1 MNKFAK
7 AFAALALAAAALL
20 PAQAAFAHAKL
31 ENANPA
37 ADSVIGS
44 APDQVVLTFD
54 EPLMVVADSK
64 TANQIQVTNEAGD
77 RVDQGD
83 SKLAGAV
90 LSVSLKSGLAEGKY
104 KVEYRFVADDGHAE
118 EANYSFEVSVA
129 AQSGEATPM
138 AVDDQSPVPVLYD
151 ANSAART
158 AKEPDANNG
167 AAIGIGVAVGAV
179 LIGGAMFFLFR
190 SIRRSTQP
198 SEEPGSE
205 TTND

>member
-7 AFAALALAAAALL
+7 ALAALALAAAALL
-20 PAQAAFAHAKL
+20 PAQAAFAHAEL
-31 ENANPA
+31 VSANPA

-44 APDQVVLTFD
+44 APDQVVLTFN

-64 TANQIQVTNEAGD
+64 TANQIQVTNESGA

-83 SKLAGAV
+83 SKLDGAV
-90 LSVSLKSGLAEGKY
+90 LSVSLKSDLGEGKY

-118 EANYSFEVSVA
+118 ESNYAFEVSAA

-138 AVDDQSPVPVLYD
+138 AIDDQSPVPTLYD

-158 AKEPDANNG
+158 AKAPDSNEG
-167 AAIGIGVAVGAV
+167 AAIGAGVAVGAV
-179 LIGGAMFFLFR
+179 LIGGGMFFLFR
-190 SIRRSTQP
+190 RIKSQQK
-198 SEEPGSE
+198 
-205 TTND
+205 

>member
-1 MNKFAK
+1 MNRIAKFV
-7 AFAALALAAAALL
+7 AALALAAIAIV

-31 ENANPA
+31 DSANPA

-44 APDQVVLTFD
+44 APAQVVLTFD

-64 TANQIQVTNEAGD
+64 TANQIQVTNEAGE

-83 SKLAGAV
+83 SKLDAAV
-90 LSVSLKSGLAEGKY
+90 LTVSLKSDLPEGKY

-118 EANYSFEVSVA
+118 EANYGFEVSAA

-138 AVDDQSPVPVLYD
+138 AIDDQSPAPVLYD
-151 ANSAART
+151 ANSMART
-158 AKEPDANNG
+158 AKAPQTDNG
-167 AAIGIGVAVGAV
+167 VAIGVGVAVGAV

-190 SIRRSTQP
+190 TIRRSTQP
-198 SEEPGSE
+198 AVKTDSE
-205 TTND
+205 TSND

>member
-1 MNKFAK
+1 MNKLSK
-7 AFAALALAAAALL
+7 IFAALALAAAALL

-31 ENANPA
+31 ESANPA

-77 RVDQGD
+77 LVDQGD
-83 SKLAGAV
+83 SQLAGAV

-118 EANYSFEVSVA
+118 EANYTFEVSAA

-138 AVDDQSPVPVLYD
+138 AVDDQSPAAVLYD
-151 ANSAART
+151 ANSMART
-158 AKEPDANNG
+158 AKAPDSNNS

-190 SIRRSTQP
+190 RLKSQQK
-198 SEEPGSE
+198 
-205 TTND
+205 

>member
-31 ENANPA
+31 ESANPA

-44 APDQVVLTFD
+44 APEQVVLTFD

-83 SKLAGAV
+83 SKLDGAV

-158 AKEPDANNG
+158 AKAPDANNG

-190 SIRRSTQP
+190 TIRRSTQP
-198 SEEPGSE
+198 AEEPDSE
-205 TTND
+205 TDKN